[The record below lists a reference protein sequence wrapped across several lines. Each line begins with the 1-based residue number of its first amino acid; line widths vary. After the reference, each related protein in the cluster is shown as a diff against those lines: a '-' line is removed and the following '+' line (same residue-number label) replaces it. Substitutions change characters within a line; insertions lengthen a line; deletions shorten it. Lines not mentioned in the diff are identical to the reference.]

1 MRRPVLLLL
10 PAAIPV
16 VLVLGA
22 TVVLGLAQSLGLMPV
37 AGNTEFGV
45 DAYRAVFASGDLWS
59 SLIVSVAVATVATAI
74 ALVVGLATAL
84 AVRATR
90 VGGRMLAALAAST
103 IPIPHIIGAAAIGL
117 LLADSGWLP
126 RLLGMDDGSWPQLVA
141 GPWWGAVVLEYAW
154 KESAFIALVVVSS
167 MAADADEI
175 SDTAAVLGAG
185 RLARL
190 RYIMLPL
197 AAPALITAGAI
208 SFIYALGS
216 FEVPWLLGRAYP
228 ESVSVLAYR
237 LFTSTDLAVRPQ
249 ALAVAMITVGLC
261 LAVGV
266 AALGLL
272 RRRSVL
278 T

>member
-1 MRRPVLLLL
+1 MRRPLLLLL
-10 PAAIPV
+10 PAVIPV
-16 VLVLGA
+16 SLVLGA
-22 TVVLGLAQSLGLMPV
+22 TLLLGIAQSMGLIPVVGDAELGL
-37 AGNTEFGV
+37 
-45 DAYRAVFASGDLWS
+45 DAYSAVVASGDLWPALFV
-59 SLIVSVAVATVATAI
+59 SLAVATAATAI

-84 AVRATR
+84 AVRTTR
-90 VGGRMLAALAAST
+90 VGGRMLATLAAST
-103 IPIPHIIGAAAIGL
+103 IPIPHIIGAAAIGM

-126 RLLGMDDGSWPQLVA
+126 RLLGTDDGFWPQLVA

-154 KESAFIALVVVSS
+154 KESAFIALVVVAS
-167 MAADADEI
+167 MATDAEEL
-175 SDTAAVLGAG
+175 SDTAAALGAG

-190 RYIMLPL
+190 RHIVLPL
-197 AAPALITAGAI
+197 AATALITAGAI

-228 ESVSVLAYR
+228 EPLPVLAYR

-266 AALGLL
+266 TALGLL